1 MHEGRGR
8 TKTMKKVSVNTAVS
22 WRERT
27 AVKTKSQPPE
37 EPGRR
42 AEEIP
47 SQVGEI
53 IITIS
58 DDDDDDG
65 MGEKAEGR
73 NTNGEEEENTEAG
86 GEKHREREDEIVTP
100 GTESLLNLIKKYI
113 LRSNEKAELALS
125 HILSPDYTRDLVQV
139 CSHTPYCLYRY
150 SGVALG
156 DGLTA
161 TVLLVGYYDQ
171 SSGRAVL
178 KLLHARP
185 PPSETDVT
193 PAESESPLGEQG
205 ALDSHRLIQT
215 LIQLGL
221 SLYNLAVFYCD
232 SPDPGVSA
240 EVEARLRV
248 LRPGLVSLCSLSG
261 LAGRACSDGLGAAFG
276 TVAELVQHVHA
287 HFSNASLP
295 DDAGLMELAA
305 CSRHY
310 QPSVPIATQCIFL
323 SHMVVKMSHAWHVLE
338 DYFQS
343 LAPSPEAQRIC
354 LLLKR
359 RDVRLGALY
368 LCQALL
374 PLCTFQEAQQPGGA
388 ELSVQL
394 QLLAVLGHAYAACI
408 LKSPCVAPYLERRDR
423 SMLRNVNF
431 LLPDSELKLSPQVS
445 EYLSTGSKG
454 TLGDGVWE
462 RFLADVVAFT
472 QAVLESIGAR
482 VPGELGFTPMQHMGL
497 LLTPPREGK
506 VGVS

>member
-1 MHEGRGR
+1 M
-8 TKTMKKVSVNTAVS
+8 
-22 WRERT
+22 
-27 AVKTKSQPPE
+27 
-37 EPGRR
+37 
-42 AEEIP
+42 
-47 SQVGEI
+47 
-53 IITIS
+53 
-58 DDDDDDG
+58 
-65 MGEKAEGR
+65 
-73 NTNGEEEENTEAG
+73 
-86 GEKHREREDEIVTP
+86 
-100 GTESLLNLIKKYI
+100 
-113 LRSNEKAELALS
+113 
-125 HILSPDYTRDLVQV
+125 
-139 CSHTPYCLYRY
+139 
-150 SGVALG
+150 
-156 DGLTA
+156 
-161 TVLLVGYYDQ
+161 
-171 SSGRAVL
+171 
-178 KLLHARP
+178 
-185 PPSETDVT
+185 
-193 PAESESPLGEQG
+193 
-205 ALDSHRLIQT
+205 
-215 LIQLGL
+215 
-221 SLYNLAVFYCD
+221 
-232 SPDPGVSA
+232 
-240 EVEARLRV
+240 
-248 LRPGLVSLCSLSG
+248 
-261 LAGRACSDGLGAAFG
+261 
-276 TVAELVQHVHA
+276 
-287 HFSNASLP
+287 
-295 DDAGLMELAA
+295 
-305 CSRHY
+305 
-310 QPSVPIATQCIFL
+310 
-323 SHMVVKMSHAWHVLE
+323 KMSHAWHVLE

-394 QLLAVLGHAYAACI
+394 QLLAVLGHAYAARI